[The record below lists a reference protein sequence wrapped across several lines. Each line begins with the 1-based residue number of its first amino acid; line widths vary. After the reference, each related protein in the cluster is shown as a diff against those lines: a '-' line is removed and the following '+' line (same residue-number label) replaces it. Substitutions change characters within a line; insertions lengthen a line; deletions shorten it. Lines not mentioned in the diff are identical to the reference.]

1 MADVLHGLFD
11 AFGGRGLKPISVM
24 PCPILRRSAKRCR
37 TITGSGV
44 LVLAVNGSSSS
55 AGARPGPP
63 RRQFASCAIV
73 GSAPRL
79 EPIKAKREMTHLTQ
93 LNECVRAA
101 EPQGVR

>member
-1 MADVLHGLFD
+1 MADLLHGLFD

-44 LVLAVNGSSSS
+44 LAVNESSSS

-63 RRQFASCAIV
+63 CRQFASCGMV

-79 EPIKAKREMTHLTQ
+79 EPIKAKRGGMTQ
-93 LNECVRAA
+93 PSGA
-101 EPQGVR
+101 EYPSPVA